1 MLQSTTHA
9 TKLEILTGYEKEV
22 KIDACRPLERHP
34 RLRADRWRQER
45 PAAMEKQKER
55 GNAMLQ
61 KEMNDENKEIKS
73 KEYELYDKKHGFKDG
88 NDYFKK
94 AVRRGGSRSSGM
106 AGQNRQ
112 SMK

>member
-1 MLQSTTHA
+1 
-9 TKLEILTGYEKEV
+9 
-22 KIDACRPLERHP
+22 
-34 RLRADRWRQER
+34 
-45 PAAMEKQKER
+45 
-55 GNAMLQ
+55 MLQ
-61 KEMNDENKEIKS
+61 KEMKEENKEIKS

>member
-1 MLQSTTHA
+1 
-9 TKLEILTGYEKEV
+9 
-22 KIDACRPLERHP
+22 
-34 RLRADRWRQER
+34 
-45 PAAMEKQKER
+45 
-55 GNAMLQ
+55 MLQ
-61 KEMNDENKEIKS
+61 KEMNEENKVMKS
-73 KEYELYDKKHGFKDG
+73 KEYELYDRKHGFKDG

>member
-1 MLQSTTHA
+1 
-9 TKLEILTGYEKEV
+9 
-22 KIDACRPLERHP
+22 
-34 RLRADRWRQER
+34 
-45 PAAMEKQKER
+45 MEKQKER

-61 KEMNDENKEIKS
+61 KEMNEENKGIKS

-88 NDYFKK
+88 NNFFKK
-94 AVRRGGSRSSGM
+94 PLRRGGSRSQGM